1 MKEFKGLLK
10 SEIKKAET
18 AANKFFGTTNAKVTA
33 YFVGERHEYI
43 VRGDWCEVKCEICF
57 DYENRADYDVVINV
71 FMPDRRRS
79 FAKVKTW

>member
-10 SEIKKAET
+10 SEIKKAEA

-33 YFVGERHEYI
+33 YSAKRCAESGCENWY
-43 VRGDWCEVKCEICF
+43 EVKCEICF
-57 DYENRADYDVVINV
+57 DYKKRADYDVEINV
-71 FMPDRRRS
+71 FMLDRRHS